1 MRNMSGFSVTMENV
15 SQNWTFVIFMITVEI
30 TAMNR
35 GQMELFV
42 VSVPDLSLLFLITF
56 CVG

>member
-1 MRNMSGFSVTMENV
+1 MRNMGGFSVTMENV
-15 SQNWTFVIFMITVEI
+15 SQNWAYVIFMITVEI

-35 GQMELFV
+35 RQIELFV
-42 VSVPDLSLLFLITF
+42 VGVLDLFLVFLINF